1 MELTGRILSIGQ
13 TVNISCFWRR
23 GYLLFATLF
32 DFYSGLAIKYQSAE
46 VNLSISS
53 NRRVD
58 SFADHEVPR
67 SY

>member
-1 MELTGRILSIGQ
+1 MFLEK
-13 TVNISCFWRR
+13 

-32 DFYSGLAIKYQSAE
+32 DFSSGLAIKYQSVE

-58 SFADHEVPR
+58 SFADHEVSR
-67 SY
+67 NY

>member
-1 MELTGRILSIGQ
+1 MFLEK
-13 TVNISCFWRR
+13 

-32 DFYSGLAIKYQSAE
+32 DFSSGLAIKDQSAE

-58 SFADHEVPR
+58 SFADHEMSR